1 MVMRDWR
8 ERQVFMMLSMEY
20 CADSVV
26 GLEGGDTKRPA
37 CDLVVGAACEP
48 SQEKADGRSMM
59 AERGVVVSLRGLV
72 FEMVGEC
79 DDRLLARSVFGIAR
93 VKARQMRCCGCYC
106 WLLDMV
112 DARARELTNRVDEK
126 RVNERSSDGSLD

>member
-37 CDLVVGAACEP
+37 CDLVMGAACEP
-48 SQEKADGRSMM
+48 SQEKADGRSMV
-59 AERGVVVSLRGLV
+59 AGRVVVISIADWGV
-72 FEMVGEC
+72 TGGEY
-79 DDRLLARSVFGIAR
+79 DDRLLARSVFGICAR
-93 VKARQMRCCGCYC
+93 
-106 WLLDMV
+106 
-112 DARARELTNRVDEK
+112 
-126 RVNERSSDGSLD
+126 